1 VQDIKIQGDKM
12 KNSWNDNANLTAL
25 NATTNKLK
33 EFIGIHSNTTIS
45 HDNVLEAFPVNIQNE
60 NQMPSNASTLDM

>member
-1 VQDIKIQGDKM
+1 M
-12 KNSWNDNANLTAL
+12 KNVWNDNARQTTL

-60 NQMPSNASTLDM
+60 NQIPSSASTLDI